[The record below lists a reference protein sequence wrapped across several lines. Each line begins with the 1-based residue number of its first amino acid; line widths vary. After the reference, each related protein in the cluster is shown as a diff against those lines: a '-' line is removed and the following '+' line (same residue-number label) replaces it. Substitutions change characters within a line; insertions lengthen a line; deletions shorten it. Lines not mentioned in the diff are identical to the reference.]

1 MYTKLLIVLIFILC
15 HLALTYSVHNTGKQ
29 YYDERING
37 NKIRPKV
44 YDLGHKYLPNWH
56 DMVIPKVLMDILPV
70 LPLLFGWKVIYT
82 FLGYVPILFMIRW
95 ITTLVT
101 ILPKY
106 KKCDD
111 SKFGISS
118 GLFGHCYDKI
128 FSGHFA
134 VSVLLSC
141 IVYSRGII
149 SNLWFLIIYNFLLAF
164 LIIATRAHYTIDI
177 IVSIFVVFVIF
188 QNKLHI

>member
-1 MYTKLLIVLIFILC
+1 M
-15 HLALTYSVHNTGKQ
+15 ALTYSVYATGKH
-29 YYDERING
+29 YYDERINE
-37 NKIRPKV
+37 NKTRPKV
-44 YDLGHKYLPNWH
+44 YDLGHRYMPDWH
-56 DMVIPKVLMDILPV
+56 DMKIANVLMDVLPILP
-70 LPLLFGWKVIYT
+70 LFLGWNVVYT
-82 FLGYVPILFMIRW
+82 FLGYIPFLFMIRW

-111 SKFGISS
+111 SKFTMSL

-141 IVYSRGII
+141 IVYSKGII
-149 SNLWFLIIYNFLLAF
+149 SNLWIIIIYNFLVAF

-177 IVSIFVVFVIF
+177 IVSIFVVFVVY
-188 QNKLHI
+188 QNRLHI